1 MGLILPLGGLLFG
14 YNTAVISSALI
25 FLKLDFSL
33 TTLQQELL
41 VSIILI
47 GALLGASVAGMLS
60 DRLGRKPVIILCD
73 VFFIVG
79 GLTLLL
85 ANDLFALLIGRLI
98 AGIGVGLA
106 SVTVPLY
113 LAELSPSN
121 NRGAL
126 VTLNQL
132 AITLGILLA
141 YLVGLLESGEQ
152 NWRIMFGLSIIPAVI
167 QLLGMFLLPETP
179 NYLSMTKEPKSKN
192 SALFKKT
199 MAGALIVGLG
209 LAILQQITGINTIIY
224 YANQIFELA
233 GFKVGTSAIW
243 ASIGVG
249 SVNVIATLFSV
260 WLVDR
265 LGRRPLLLVGIAGM
279 TLSLIVLAAT
289 FWFDL
294 PSESLL
300 SVISLMLYVATFA
313 IGIGPVAWLI
323 ISEIYPHQIRG
334 RAMSLAIF
342 ANWVSNYIVSLTFL
356 TLIEKITS
364 AGAFFLYAAICGFA
378 LHFVYRF
385 VPETKGKTLKQIE
398 KDLN

>member
-1 MGLILPLGGLLFG
+1 MGLIVPLGGLLFG

-25 FLKLDFSL
+25 FLKLDFNL
-33 TTLQQELL
+33 TILQQEML

-60 DRLGRKPVIILCD
+60 DRLGRKPVIILSD
-73 VFFIVG
+73 VFFIIG
-79 GLTLLL
+79 GLTLFL
-85 ANDLFALLIGRLI
+85 ADDLFALLLGRFI

-113 LAELSPSN
+113 LAELSPSK

-141 YLVGLLESGEQ
+141 YFVGLLESGEQ
-152 NWRIMFGLSIIPAVI
+152 SWRIIFGLSIVPAMI
-167 QLLGMFLLPETP
+167 QLFGMFLLPETP
-179 NYLSMTKEPKSKN
+179 NYLSTTKERGSKN
-192 SALFKKT
+192 TAFFKKA

-209 LAILQQITGINTIIY
+209 LAILQQITGINTVIY
-224 YANQIFELA
+224 YANQIFRLA
-233 GFKVGTSAIW
+233 GFEAGTSAIW

-249 SVNVIATLFSV
+249 SINVIATLFSV
-260 WLVDR
+260 WLLDR
-265 LGRRPLLLVGIAGM
+265 VGRRPLLLVGMAGM
-279 TLSLIVLAAT
+279 TLSLIVLATT
-289 FWFDL
+289 FWLDI

-364 AGAFFLYAAICGFA
+364 AGAFFLYAAVCGFA
-378 LHFVYRF
+378 LYFVYRF